1 MESLPFRNEKHKKR
15 QKKTLKIFIYCVV
28 AAVLII
34 SGISL
39 ITPAYGRFFSPH
51 EDKIDVQACF
61 IFPKTIEEY
70 KEQTDKLRWEAEDLM
85 DELTGKVSEL
95 EITAMNER
103 MDEWEKSSNEIQIP
117 DSGGENQI
125 DSSIIEG
132 LQALQS
138 ALQAEISA
146 IKSTI
151 TANEQRISDLE
162 NAITELESL
171 ISAIENVIENDFQA
185 VKLQVDQKLEE
196 ILELIQYIEE
206 IKDRAIEECN
216 YDPQFF
222 SEKLAQM
229 DFNKQVTE
237 NLLQKLEEE
246 QAQLTEQ
253 IEKFSAQVTAMNDSI
268 TSIQSENESLAG
280 QISGLM
286 NQIASIDQL
295 IEVLAEQIR
304 IAEEKKKLEE
314 HEKLMEE
321 LRKLEEE
328 IRLDEEIKQREKE
341 KEKEKENKGSEE
353 SSGLNEESTK
363 QEENNTDEGEMTEVG
378 QE

>member
-1 MESLPFRNEKHKKR
+1 MESSPFRNGEGPKR
-15 QKKTLKIFIYCVV
+15 QNRLKTFIYGIVV
-28 AAVLII
+28 AVLII
-34 SGISL
+34 SGINL
-39 ITPAYGRFFSPH
+39 ITPAYGRFFSPQ

-61 IFPKTIEEY
+61 IFPKTIEEH

-85 DELTGKVSEL
+85 DELIGKISEL
-95 EITAMNER
+95 EITEMNER
-103 MDEWEKSSNEIQIP
+103 MEELEKSSNETHIP
-117 DSGGENQI
+117 DSSGENQI
-125 DSSIIEG
+125 DSSTIEG
-132 LQALQS
+132 LRALQS

-146 IKSTI
+146 IESTI

-171 ISAIENVIENDFQA
+171 ISAIENVIENDIQA
-185 VKLQVDQKLEE
+185 VKMQVDQKLEE

-206 IKDRAIEECN
+206 IKDRAMEECN
-216 YDPQFF
+216 YDPLFF
-222 SEKLAQM
+222 SERLAQM

-246 QAQLTEQ
+246 HAQLTEQ
-253 IEKFSAQVTAMNDSI
+253 IQKFSDQVTAMKVSI

-295 IEVLAEQIR
+295 IEDLAEQIR

-328 IRLDEEIKQREKE
+328 IRIDEEIKQREKE
-341 KEKEKENKGSEE
+341 KEKERENKGSEKSNE
-353 SSGLNEESTK
+353 LGEESNE
-363 QEENNTDEGEMTEVG
+363 QEEYNTDEREMTEMD